1 MIRAEVREPGAVLL
15 RQAGVLAVVTTVLVY
30 LSRRLDGSFASNLDS
45 GTFVALVVP
54 LVIVQVTLAVV
65 PFTAVARF
73 WKWGRWPLGFNPIWP
88 VLGVVLGSA
97 MFACAYLPSISEVAP
112 GSSVYPTNIRSPLR
126 ALLVPGFLLA
136 AGSAINVTPERWRAL
151 DFSVKRRSRRHDEP
165 DQDVS
170 VPLIVWQL
178 GVMVG
183 AIILYWFVVDLAQ
196 DGQLGATHWLTF
208 VMIGA
213 VASMLVGAAG
223 AIVVGLPLRFMPT
236 VRRWWF
242 GHRAVFPFVAAG
254 GFLVLAVSALPG
266 LSRGE
271 MGEEPYVWLWLPETR
286 LPLVAFA
293 LIAVGTFHTIPPGE
307 EIEHRGINWTASI
320 K

>member
-1 MIRAEVREPGAVLL
+1 MSRVEVREPGAVLL

-30 LSRRLDGSFASNLDS
+30 LSRLLDGSFVSDLDA

-54 LVIVQVTLAVV
+54 LVILQVTLAVV
-65 PFTAVARF
+65 PITAVARF
-73 WKWGRWPLGFNPIWP
+73 WKWGRWPLDLNPIWP

-97 MFACAYLPSISEVAP
+97 MFACAYLPSIAEVAP
-112 GSSVYPTNIRSPLR
+112 GSSVHPTNIRSPLR

-136 AGSAINVTPERWRAL
+136 AVSAINVTPERWRTL
-151 DFSVKRRSRRHDEP
+151 DYSVERRSRKRDEP

-170 VPLIVWQL
+170 VPLMLWQL

-183 AIILYWFVVDLAQ
+183 AVILFWFVVDLAQ

-208 VMIGA
+208 AIIGA
-213 VASMLVGAAG
+213 VASMLIGAAG
-223 AIVVGLPLRFMPT
+223 AFVVGLPLRLVPA

-266 LSRGE
+266 FSRGE
-271 MGEEPYVWLWLPETR
+271 MGEEPYMWLWLPETR
-286 LPLVAFA
+286 LPVVAFA
-293 LIAVGTFHTIPPGE
+293 LIAVGTFHAIPPGE
-307 EIEHRGINWTASI
+307 DIEHQGINWTPSI